1 MSERGPGPMKSI
13 DLEKTLPIYPTY
25 VNQSAQAMN
34 CQRCQDAETICS
46 RLSSLEELEKHLLSL
61 PKSLT
66 LLDVISEVHTYY
78 KRRLKGE
85 TDADRA

>member
-1 MSERGPGPMKSI
+1 
-13 DLEKTLPIYPTY
+13 
-25 VNQSAQAMN
+25 MN

-46 RLSSLEELEKHLLSL
+46 RLPSFEELEKHLLSL

-85 TDADRA
+85 